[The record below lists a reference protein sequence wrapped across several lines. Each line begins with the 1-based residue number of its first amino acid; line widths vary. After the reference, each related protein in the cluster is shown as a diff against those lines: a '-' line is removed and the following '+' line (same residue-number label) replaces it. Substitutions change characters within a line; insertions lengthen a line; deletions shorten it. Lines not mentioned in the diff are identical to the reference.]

1 MALTT
6 ITSLKDQLGGGS
18 RPNLFQVDITFPTG
32 VNAPTLGTNATLLC
46 KSAAL
51 PGMTIGQI
59 EVPFRGRSIKLPGD
73 RSFAEWT
80 TTFISDSTFGI
91 RSRMENWVNYIKN
104 GNFATTTHRASTTV
118 NDYYGTVTVKQ
129 LDDSSAVI
137 RTYGLQLCFP
147 TDVSAMD
154 VSYDTTD
161 AIQEFSV
168 TFQYSY
174 FTAL

>member
-1 MALTT
+1 MSLTT

-18 RPNLFQVDITFPTG
+18 RPNLFRVDITFPSG
-32 VNAPTLGTNATLLC
+32 VTTPTLGANATLLC
-46 KSAAL
+46 KAAAL

-73 RSFAEWT
+73 RTYAEWT
-80 TTFISDSTFGI
+80 ATFISDSNFAI
-91 RSRMENWVNYIKN
+91 RSRMENWVNFIKS
-104 GNFATTTHRASTTV
+104 GDYASVVQRASTGI

-129 LDDSSAVI
+129 LDANNATI
-137 RTYGLQLCFP
+137 RTYNLALCFP

-161 AIQEFSV
+161 AIQEFTT
-168 TFQYSY
+168 TFQYAY
-174 FTAL
+174 FTTA